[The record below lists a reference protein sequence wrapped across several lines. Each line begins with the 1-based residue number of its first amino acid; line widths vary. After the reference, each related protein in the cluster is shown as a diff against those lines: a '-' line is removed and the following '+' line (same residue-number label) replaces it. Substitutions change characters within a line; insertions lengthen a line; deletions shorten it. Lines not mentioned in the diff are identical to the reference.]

1 MKQIED
7 PASTELEAGGLILSV
22 PPKIMLDIEQYRI
35 ARNEAL
41 AFNDDSNLPLVEE
54 LSQRWQTEAMNLAR
68 WLSAQFP
75 QDKSPT
81 VESQAEPSSRPLMS
95 NQR

>member
-7 PASTELEAGGLILSV
+7 LASKQADAVGRILSV
-22 PPKIMLDIEQYRI
+22 PPQIWMDIEQYRI

-41 AFNDDSNLPLVEE
+41 AFNDDSNLPLVEDV
-54 LSQRWQTEAMNLAR
+54 SQRWQTEAMNLAR

-75 QDKSPT
+75 DD
-81 VESQAEPSSRPLMS
+81 ERPKGVNS
-95 NQR
+95 

>member
-1 MKQIED
+1 MKQIGD
-7 PASTELEAGGLILSV
+7 LASKQSEAGGQMLSI
-22 PPKIMLDIEQYRI
+22 PPKLMIDIEQYRI

-41 AFNDDSNLPLVEE
+41 AFNDDNNLPLVEE

-75 QDKSPT
+75 DDERTS
-81 VESQAEPSSRPLMS
+81 E
-95 NQR
+95 

>member
-1 MKQIED
+1 MNQIED
-7 PASTELEAGGLILSV
+7 LAHKQIAMMGQTLSV
-22 PPKIMLDIEQYRI
+22 PTQIMAQIEQYRT

-54 LSQRWQTEAMNLAR
+54 LSQQWQTEAMILAR

-75 QDKSPT
+75 QDD
-81 VESQAEPSSRPLMS
+81 RL
-95 NQR
+95 

>member
-7 PASTELEAGGLILSV
+7 LASKQSKAEGLVLSV
-22 PPKIMLDIEQYRI
+22 PPKVMLDIEQYRN

-41 AFNDDSNLPLVEE
+41 SFNDDSNISLVEE
-54 LSQRWQTEAMNLAR
+54 LSQRWQTEAMTLAR

-75 QDKSPT
+75 DDERTP
-81 VESQAEPSSRPLMS
+81 E
-95 NQR
+95 

>member
-7 PASTELEAGGLILSV
+7 LASKQSEAGGLVLALPSKV
-22 PPKIMLDIEQYRI
+22 MLDIEQYRI

-41 AFNDDSNLPLVEE
+41 ACNDDNNLPLVEE

-75 QDKSPT
+75 DDERT
-81 VESQAEPSSRPLMS
+81 AG
-95 NQR
+95 

>member
-7 PASTELEAGGLILSV
+7 LASKQSETGGLVLSI
-22 PPKIMLDIEQYRI
+22 PPKVMLDIEQYRN

-41 AFNDDSNLPLVEE
+41 AFNDDGNLSLVEE
-54 LSQRWQTEAMNLAR
+54 LSQRWQTEAMTLAR

-75 QDKSPT
+75 NDERIP
-81 VESQAEPSSRPLMS
+81 E
-95 NQR
+95 

>member
-7 PASTELEAGGLILSV
+7 FASKRSEAGGLILSV
-22 PPKIMLDIEQYRI
+22 PAKVMFDIEQYRN

-41 AFNDDSNLPLVEE
+41 AFDDENNLSLVEE
-54 LSQRWQTEAMNLAR
+54 LSQRWQTEAMTLAR

-75 QDKSPT
+75 DDEQIL
-81 VESQAEPSSRPLMS
+81 E
-95 NQR
+95 